1 MDEWFR
7 GQVGQPML
15 TLSFITISFLIQL
28 GLSFITISLS
38 FFKIKYPGG
47 FGVGLRGRTKAEV
60 HFRTSSRL
68 RSCRGP
74 GALFLAQLSEF
85 ALEGVL
91 GFLARSFDAL
101 SHRFCMLVQSPLAP
115 FV

>member
-38 FFKIKYPGG
+38 FFKIKYREEP
-47 FGVGLRGRTKAEV
+47 RHDA
-60 HFRTSSRL
+60 RL
-68 RSCRGP
+68 RRAEDSEQDLQ
-74 GALFLAQLSEF
+74 ALFSRATCTYGRQYEF
-85 ALEGVL
+85 IVRL
-91 GFLARSFDAL
+91 GLG
-101 SHRFCMLVQSPLAP
+101 
-115 FV
+115 